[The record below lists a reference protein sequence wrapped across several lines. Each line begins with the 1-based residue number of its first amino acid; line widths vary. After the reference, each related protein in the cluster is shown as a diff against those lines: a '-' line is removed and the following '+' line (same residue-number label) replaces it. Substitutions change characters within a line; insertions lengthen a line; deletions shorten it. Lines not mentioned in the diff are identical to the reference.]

1 MMDGITRWNSF
12 MEFDDLQSRLATL
25 FGRAPSGRTWA
36 RKMP

>member
-1 MMDGITRWNSF
+1 MDGITRRNPF
-12 MEFDDLQSRLATL
+12 MKLDDLQNRLATL